1 MEIEKWGD
9 SLDYPEIYPRLE
21 KFPPKELLNYEIS
34 NIISSFRERE
44 GLAIV
49 NVAELGAGPAPI
61 SEILT
66 QTDSEVYRC
75 KAFDINP
82 RMKGEKS
89 LPFEYDTNFDLTD
102 PFLEKEEFGKYD
114 VVVLENVLYATSMSP
129 EGTANYTNNE
139 ANLLKVAALK
149 KAAAMLRVDGILI
162 ITDPLKKTEDF
173 SVKRIVEFLN
183 KEKDA
188 LAQLKRGDKSLFEIF
203 FKNLSDKEMRD
214 MLKVN
219 KKIMSKAVLN
229 EESEYRNIIQYMNL
243 FYPPIYWNPDT
254 YLGSNLT
261 AVLRRNQEKIKE
273 DSSEST
279 ILNIPIPLEGKIN
292 PKILYWVGE
301 FRKRI
306 YAISN
311 ATNNL
316 PEVDKYDRKPEGIT
330 IVYPSKN
337 GLGIG
342 AVATLQERG
351 EIGMDLE
358 HLMKPEKGNFY
369 QQILQEMSSKSKKVK
384 EKVLSGGEIKFAEI
398 RRLAAEN
405 LNPSDFIKFFQSL
418 SDSFFNYSKK
428 KKIDVVLFVS
438 DEKRAKAFNLANRKT
453 KFEKIDNFK
462 LDREDPEFQTMMVC
476 ASNYFFKDWEKFLSE
491 QEVLRIKELS
501 LLISNGQNWQEVV
514 SDRPNKKEYEEAVR
528 NMLDRAP
535 DNVSIYFTDF
545 PMSD

>member
-102 PFLEKEEFGKYD
+102 PFLEKEEYGKYD

-273 DSSEST
+273 NCSEST

-292 PKILYWVGE
+292 PKILHWVGE

-306 YAISN
+306 YAVSN

-358 HLMKPEKGNFY
+358 HLMKPEKGNFS
-369 QQILQEMSSKSKKVK
+369 QQIIQEMSSKSKKVK

-501 LLISNGQNWQEVV
+501 LLISNGQNWQEVI